1 MFLFFLIAFSLLSAN
16 FTHAANEFKTQQKI
30 TYQINNQGDATITQE
45 VQLINNYSEIYPTN
59 YQLVLSGPALE
70 NVTGTDS
77 KGNIVQKIEHQ
88 DDLNTI
94 TIKFNDSNL
103 GKDKITKFNLNYTIP
118 KLATQ
123 KGSIWEI
130 PIPENKNIITT
141 DTNEITVLV
150 PSSFG
155 NLSFSSSNPKNSIPL
170 NQQTQIFFSN
180 NNQKIFLI
188 FGNYQLFD
196 FNFKYFL
203 ENTTNQSQIIEIA
216 IPPETD
222 NQKII
227 YKEISP
233 KPFNIRVDGD
243 GNWLAQYKLTSNQE
257 LEINVSGQAKIIPN
271 NINAS
276 INKDDYLI
284 DQKYWPVSDY
294 SIKQIVASLK
304 TIKDIY
310 DYTVRTLN
318 YDYDSVNA
326 SQRKGALDT
335 LLSPNSSICTDFT
348 DLFITLAR
356 AKGIPAREVQGFA
369 YTNNS
374 KIKPVNINAD
384 VLHAWPQYYDF
395 DKQAWISIDPT
406 WEKTTNGVDYFKDL
420 DPNHFAF
427 VFHGLDSENPVP
439 PGGYKNNHN
448 IKTVKVEFATQE
460 LSANY
465 DNLEITSINK
475 KIYQPTVIKIFNQN
489 NNSVSNLEINVSGL
503 NWQQKI
509 PILPPFSSVEI
520 AIPNYPFLKVFN
532 PTNRNINI
540 KVASLNTNSN
550 QISISNPKYYLN
562 LIILIGSVITFL
574 GLGGII
580 ITSSKKHK
588 K

>member
-1 MFLFFLIAFSLLSAN
+1 MFLFFLIAFFIFSLN
-16 FTHAANEFKTQQKI
+16 PVNAANEFKTQQKI
-30 TYQINNQGDATITQE
+30 TYQINSQGDATVTQE

-70 NVTGTDS
+70 NITGTDS
-77 KGNIVQKIEHQ
+77 KGNIVQKIDHQ

-130 PIPENKNIITT
+130 PIPENKNINVT

-203 ENTTNQSQIIEIA
+203 ENITNKSQILEVA

-356 AKGIPAREVQGFA
+356 AKGIPAREVEGFA

-395 DKQAWISIDPT
+395 DKQAWISVDPT

>member
-1 MFLFFLIAFSLLSAN
+1 MSFSLISAN
-16 FTHAANEFKTQQKI
+16 FTQAADEFKTQQRIIYKI
-30 TYQINNQGDATITQE
+30 NSQVNDTVPQE

-77 KGNIVQKIEHQ
+77 KGNIIQKIDRQ

-94 TIKFNDSNL
+94 DLKFNDSNL
-103 GKDKITKFNLNYTIP
+103 GKDKITKFNLSYIIP
-118 KLATQ
+118 NLATQ
-123 KGSIWEI
+123 KGSIWEV
-130 PIPENKNIITT
+130 PVPENKNLNTT

-155 NLSFSSSNPKNSIPL
+155 NLSFSSSNPKNSLPL
-170 NQQTQIFFSN
+170 NQQTQIFFN
-180 NNQKIFLI
+180 NSNQKIFLI

-203 ENTTNQSQIIEIA
+203 ENTTNQSQILEIA

-233 KPFNIRVDGD
+233 QPFNIKVDGD
-243 GNWLAQYKLTSNQE
+243 GNWLAQYKLAANQE
-257 LEINVSGQAKIIPN
+257 QEINVSGQAKIIPN
-271 NINAS
+271 IISAS
-276 INKDDYLI
+276 INQDDYLI
-284 DQKYWPVSDY
+284 EQRYWPINDY
-294 SIKQIVASLK
+294 SIKQIVTSLK
-304 TIKDIY
+304 TVKDIY
-310 DYTVRTLN
+310 NYTVKTLS
-318 YDYDSVNA
+318 YDYGSINA

-335 LLSPNSSICTDFT
+335 LLSPSLSICTDFT
-348 DLFITLAR
+348 DLFVTLAR
-356 AKGIPAREVQGFA
+356 AKDIPAREVEGFA

-384 VLHAWPQYYDF
+384 ILHAWPQYYDSN
-395 DKQAWISIDPT
+395 KQAWVSVDPT

-427 VFHGLDSENPVP
+427 VFHGLDSENPLP
-439 PGGYKNNHN
+439 PGGYKNNHD
-448 IKTVKVEFATQE
+448 IKTVEVEFAVKE
-460 LSANY
+460 LTANY
-465 DNLEITSINK
+465 DNLKISPIDK
-475 KIYQPTVIKIFNQN
+475 KIYQPTVIKISNQN
-489 NNSVSNLEINVSGL
+489 NNSISNLEISVSGL

-509 PILPPFSSVEI
+509 PVLPPFSSIEVI
-520 AIPNYPFLKVFN
+520 LPNYPFLKVFN
-532 PTNRNINI
+532 PANRNINV
-540 KVASLNTNSN
+540 KVTSLSTSSN
-550 QISISNPKYYLN
+550 QISISSPKYYLN